1 MEEKI
6 TPKFAK
12 QGGLVP
18 AIVQDHMS
26 GQVLMLA
33 YMNEEAWNMTL
44 ETREAHYFSR
54 SRQTLWHK
62 GDTSGHVQR
71 VKEILL
77 DCDADTVLLK
87 VEQVGGAACHE
98 GYASCFFRRRRG
110 TAGRRWGRRFLIPG
124 RYTSVDKLRLGI
136 PKGSLEKA
144 TIDLFRRA
152 GWNIKGNG
160 RSYFPDIDDPE
171 IACTMCR
178 AQEMSRYVENGTLD
192 CGLTG
197 KDWIIEND
205 SRVVV
210 VADLMYSK
218 ASSRPVRWVL
228 AVPGDSEIRSIADM
242 AGKKIATE
250 LVNYT
255 HRYFQSK
262 KIPVTVEF
270 SWGATEAKVAQGLA
284 DAVVEVT
291 ETGSTI
297 RAHGLKIIHEFF
309 QSNTQLIVNPEVW
322 ENNDF
327 KREKIENLRVLLMGA
342 LRAENMVGLKMNIQ
356 EKSLKS
362 IIALLPSL
370 LAPTISSLYETDW
383 YSVEVVV
390 NQEEVRSLVPR
401 LVAAGAQGIV
411 EYPLY
416 KVI

>member
-1 MEEKI
+1 M
-6 TPKFAK
+6 
-12 QGGLVP
+12 
-18 AIVQDHMS
+18 
-26 GQVLMLA
+26 
-33 YMNEEAWNMTL
+33 
-44 ETREAHYFSR
+44 
-54 SRQTLWHK
+54 
-62 GDTSGHVQR
+62 
-71 VKEILL
+71 
-77 DCDADTVLLK
+77 
-87 VEQVGGAACHE
+87 
-98 GYASCFFRRRRG
+98 
-110 TAGRRWGRRFLIPG
+110 
-124 RYTSVDKLRLGI
+124 GI

-152 GWNIKGNG
+152 GWHIKVNS
-160 RSYFPDIDDPE
+160 RSYFPEIDDSE
-171 IACTMCR
+171 ISCTMCR

-197 KDWIIEND
+197 KDWIMEND

-218 ASSRPVRWVL
+218 TSARPVRWVL
-228 AVPGDSEIRSIADM
+228 AVPADSTIRSLSDL

-255 HRYFQSK
+255 HRYFESR

-297 RAHGLKIIHEFF
+297 KAHGLKIVHEFF
-309 QSNTQLIVNPEVW
+309 QSNTQFIVNPDVW
-322 ENNDF
+322 ETKPF
-327 KREKIENLRVLLMGA
+327 KRDKIENIRVLLLGA
-342 LRAENMVGLKMNIQ
+342 LRAENMVGLKMNIP
-356 EKSLKS
+356 EKSLKT

-370 LAPTISSLYETDW
+370 LAPTVSSLYETDW

-401 LVAAGAQGIV
+401 LVTAGAQGIV